1 MLLFCYDSRAIA
13 KPGVLVLHSP
23 VAGYG
28 VENMDADLIILCDD
42 IILPGSKKEIDGG
55 VAVAGGQ
62 VVSIGVRGD
71 VSGYL
76 GIDTQVVEYHNST
89 LFTFGNPQES
99 QGANIVV
106 VAGNKKRKQGKIG
119 KMVKLLFLM
128 YQGDIVFQ
136 KEV

>member
-1 MLLFCYDSRAIA
+1 
-13 KPGVLVLHSP
+13 
-23 VAGYG
+23 
-28 VENMDADLIILCDD
+28 MDADLIILCDD
-42 IILPGSKKEIDGG
+42 IILQGSKKEIDGG

-62 VVSIGVRGD
+62 MVSIGVRGD
-71 VSGYL
+71 LSGYL

-99 QGANIVV
+99 QGANIAV